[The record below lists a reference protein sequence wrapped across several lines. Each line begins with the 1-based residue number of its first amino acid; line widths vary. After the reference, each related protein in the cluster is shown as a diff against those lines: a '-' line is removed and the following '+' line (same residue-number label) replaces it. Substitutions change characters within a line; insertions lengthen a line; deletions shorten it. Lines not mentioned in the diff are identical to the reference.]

1 MLFIEFQRKGEW
13 RLPVI
18 LALSLVLPFVK
29 EDEFYMAFEFKITS
43 LFKIDILQA
52 RRKTYFLF
60 AQRFTEYIYGVVIQS
75 QGRKRREP
83 IQIFTVPLMICVH

>member
-1 MLFIEFQRKGEW
+1 MKIPLFLNDKTLLFIEFQRKGEEW

-52 RRKTYFLF
+52 RR
-60 AQRFTEYIYGVVIQS
+60 
-75 QGRKRREP
+75 
-83 IQIFTVPLMICVH
+83 